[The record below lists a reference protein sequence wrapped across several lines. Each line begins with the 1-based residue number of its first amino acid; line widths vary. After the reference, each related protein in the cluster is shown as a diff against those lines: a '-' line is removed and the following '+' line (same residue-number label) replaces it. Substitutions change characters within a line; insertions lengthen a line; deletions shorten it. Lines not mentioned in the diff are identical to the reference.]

1 MATETLSHAA
11 AWEQI
16 LNNIMSSG
24 VFTDQIKSYLDNATV
39 VQIDDESLVL
49 GFPNML
55 TKNFVD
61 SSGILSFIQASI
73 LSETGNS
80 VTIETQVSESAPDE
94 SEKPSEFARFQVES
108 KPTLSTKDEDSSND
122 SDYFR
127 KFTFDS
133 FVVGESNRLARGA
146 ALAVAENPA
155 KSYNP
160 LFIYGKS
167 GLGKTHLLIAIYNY
181 VQENHPSIRALYLT
195 ARDLVDDIVNM
206 SRQKNW
212 ELFST
217 KYTSADMLLID
228 DIQYLEGKEESIERV
243 FQLLNTFIT
252 ITNKQIVLSADRSPR
267 DLNMDERMTSRF
279 LQGLPVD
286 IQPPTFE
293 TKVAVLKNCRANY
306 LMNSAISDDVLEYIA
321 SISNSN
327 IREIEGALTKV
338 DSYLF
343 LTGKADASVELAKE
357 ILRDYFPEKN
367 SRKVSIKAIQSIVEK
382 TYNISHEDM
391 VGSRRSRNIV
401 WPRQIAMYLSRNLTE
416 ESYPTIGSKFGGRDH
431 TTIMHGVETVERKMK
446 NDHTV
451 YDEIERLSVLIKEKA

>member
-1 MATETLSHAA
+1 MGIDAKTHTGAWEHTLSS
-11 AWEQI
+11 I
-16 LNNIMSSG
+16 
-24 VFTDQIKSYLDNATV
+24 TDSEAFADPIKAYLKNAKV
-39 VQIDDESLVL
+39 VDDRESTLVL
-49 GFPNML
+49 GFPNNL
-55 TKNFVD
+55 TKDFVD

-73 LSETGNS
+73 YNITGDS
-80 VTIETQVSESAPDE
+80 ITIETQVSPEEKTAIPIKPQPESTPVLPADNR
-94 SEKPSEFARFQVES
+94 PSDQ
-108 KPTLSTKDEDSSND
+108 ND
-122 SDYFR
+122 YIR
-127 KFTFDS
+127 KYTFDS
-133 FVVGESNRLARGA
+133 FVVGESNQLARGA
-146 ALAVAENPA
+146 SLAVAEHPA
-155 KSYNP
+155 KTYNP

-181 VQENHPSIRALYLT
+181 VQENHPGLNTLYFT

-252 ITNKQIVLSADRSPR
+252 ISNKQIVLSADRSPR
-267 DLNMDERMTSRF
+267 DLKMDERMTSRF

-293 TKVAVLKNCRANY
+293 TKVAVLRNYRAHY
-306 LMNSAISDDVLEYIA
+306 LLNSTISDDVLDYIA

-327 IREIEGALTKV
+327 IREIEGALHKV

-343 LTGKADASVELAKE
+343 LKGSPDASVELVKE

-367 SRKVSIKAIQSIVEK
+367 SRKINIRLIQSVIEK
-382 TYNISHEDM
+382 AYNITHEEM
-391 VGSRRSRNIV
+391 IGGKRSRNIV
-401 WPRQIAMYLSRNLTE
+401 WPRQIAMYLARTLTE
-416 ESYPTIGSKFGGRDH
+416 ESYPTIGKKFGGRDH

-446 NDHTV
+446 EDRTC
-451 YDEIERLSVLIKEKA
+451 YDEIERLSVLVKEKA